1 MLAFVCS
8 LHRYAQLY
16 EWANEQG
23 HSVLHAESMRE
34 FVSQS
39 IEELGLSR
47 LIWLVEQPDDQ
58 EYEAARYLCL
68 NHPELTVWCI
78 TEDVDQYISQE
89 LAALGPQVVVYTEV
103 DLISYERQT
112 EDASDATRN
121 RTILLLEGVFYD
133 QDLCSINNYGVL
145 HPLPERERALLHF
158 LLERRG
164 RFVTTE
170 ELVHGLWDEY
180 ASPDLLRQYVY
191 RLRRKLQTP
200 VAPNGSLLHCRGAGY
215 LLLPL
220 PDVRSHDVLLQLQM
234 RCLRGQNRTKASAA
248 GVAMHASYQLGW
260 RTV

>member
-8 LHRYAQLY
+8 VHRYAQLY

-23 HSVLHAESMRE
+23 HSVLHAESVRE
-34 FVSQS
+34 CVEQS
-39 IEELGLSR
+39 TADLGLSR
-47 LIWLVEQPDDQ
+47 LIWIVEQPDAQ
-58 EYEAARYLCL
+58 EYEAALYLCQ

-78 TEDVDQYISQE
+78 TDDVDLHLNQE
-89 LAALGPQVVVYTEV
+89 LAALGPRVEVYTEV
-103 DLISYERQT
+103 DLIRNERET
-112 EDASDATRN
+112 GDASDARRN
-121 RTILLLEGVFYD
+121 RTIPLLEGVFYD

-145 HPLPERERALLHF
+145 YPLPERERALLHF

-191 RLRRKLQTP
+191 RLRRKMQTP

-220 PDVRSHDVLLQLQM
+220 PDVRSHDMLQLQM
-234 RCLRGQNRTKASAA
+234 RCLKGQSRTNASAA
-248 GVAMHASYQLGW
+248 GAVMHASYQLGW